1 MKSIKSFLL
10 VIALLLGTASAANAQ
25 FRFGI
30 KAGVAINSM
39 KFDKSAFD
47 SDNQAG
53 FLGGL
58 TAQFTVP
65 VIGIGADLSA
75 VYVRRNAKF
84 MAEYTDGSTSL
95 EKAGRDYI
103 EIPLNLRW
111 NIGLPV
117 VGKLL
122 SPYITT
128 GPSVAFLCSKS
139 AYKDFTNKRADWAWN
154 FGLGLQFFNKVQIG
168 ASYGLG
174 LTKALKWTGNGNLVG
189 ASVPG
194 KNRYW
199 TITAAYLF

>member
-1 MKSIKSFLL
+1 MKSIKSFLI

-25 FRFGI
+25 FRFGV

-65 VIGIGADLSA
+65 IIGVGADLSA

-84 MAEYTDGSTSL
+84 MVDNDL
-95 EKAGRDYI
+95 EKANRDYI

-117 VGKLL
+117 VGKFFA
-122 SPYITT
+122 PFITT

-139 AYKDFTNKRADWAWN
+139 AYKDFTNKKADWAWN
-154 FGLGLQFFNKVQIG
+154 FGLGFQLLNKVQIG

-174 LTKALKWTGNGNLVG
+174 LTKALKWTGNGELVG
-189 ASVPG
+189 NTIPG

>member
-10 VIALLLGTASAANAQ
+10 VLVLLLGTASAANAQ
-25 FRFGI
+25 FRFGV
-30 KAGVAINSM
+30 KAGVAINSI
-39 KFDKSAFD
+39 KFSDVKSSFN

-65 VIGIGADLSA
+65 VIGVGADLSA
-75 VYVRRNAKF
+75 LYVRRSAKF
-84 MAEYTDGSTSL
+84 MVNNDI
-95 EKAGRDYI
+95 EKSNRDYI

-111 NIGLPV
+111 NIGLPG
-117 VGKLL
+117 VGKFV
-122 SPYITT
+122 SPFITT

-139 AYKDFTNKRADWAWN
+139 AYKDFTNKKADWAWN
-154 FGLGLQFFNKVQIG
+154 FGLGVQLFNKVQIG

-174 LTKALKWTGNGNLVG
+174 ISKALQLTGQGEYVG
-189 ASVPG
+189 TKVPG

-199 TITAAYLF
+199 TVTAAYLF

>member
-10 VIALLLGTASAANAQ
+10 VLVLMLGTASAAQAQ

-30 KAGVAINSM
+30 KAGVAINSI
-39 KFDKSAFD
+39 KFSDVKESFN

-53 FLGGL
+53 FLGGV

-65 VIGIGADLSA
+65 VIGVGADLSA
-75 VYVRRNAKF
+75 LYVRRNAKF
-84 MAEYTDGSTSL
+84 MSETGL
-95 EKAGRDYI
+95 EKANRDYI

-111 NIGLPV
+111 NIGLPG
-117 VGKLL
+117 VGKVVA
-122 SPYITT
+122 PFITT

-139 AYKDFTNKRADWAWN
+139 AYKDFTNKKADWAWN
-154 FGLGLQFFNKVQIG
+154 FGLGLQLFNKVQIG

-174 LTKALKWTGNGNLVG
+174 LSKALKFAGQGQYVG
-189 ASVPG
+189 DPVPG

-199 TITAAYLF
+199 TVTAAYLF

>member
-10 VIALLLGTASAANAQ
+10 VFVLMLGTASAANAQ
-25 FRFGI
+25 FRFGV

-47 SDNQAG
+47 SDNRAG

-65 VIGIGADLSA
+65 VIGVGADLSA
-75 VYVRRNAKF
+75 LYVRRSAKF
-84 MAEYTDGSTSL
+84 MLDNEYESTN
-95 EKAGRDYI
+95 RDYI

-111 NIGLPV
+111 NIGLPG
-117 VGKLL
+117 VGKIV
-122 SPYITT
+122 SPFITT
-128 GPSVAFLCSKS
+128 GPSVAILCSKS
-139 AYKDFTNKRADWAWN
+139 AYEDFKNKKTDWAWN
-154 FGLGLQFFNKVQIG
+154 FGLGVQLFNKVQIG

-174 LTKALKWTGNGNLVG
+174 LTKAVKVFDSAQQSAGI
-189 ASVPG
+189 PG

>member
-10 VIALLLGTASAANAQ
+10 VLVLMLGTASAANAQ

-39 KFDKSAFD
+39 KFDKSAFS

-53 FLGGL
+53 FLGGV

-65 VIGIGADLSA
+65 IIGVGADLSA
-75 VYVRRNAKF
+75 LYVRRNAKF
-84 MAEYTDGSTSL
+84 MVDNDV
-95 EKAGRDYI
+95 EKANRDYI

-111 NIGLPV
+111 NIGLPG
-117 VGKLL
+117 VGKLI
-122 SPYITT
+122 SPFITT

-139 AYKDFTNKRADWAWN
+139 AYKDFTNKKADWAWN
-154 FGLGLQFFNKVQIG
+154 FGLGVQLLNKVQIG

-174 LTKALKWTGNGNLVG
+174 LTKALKWTGNGNMVG
-189 ASVPG
+189 NQIPG